1 MGAAEERRGFC
12 RAFRRGIA
20 TSRWPLL
27 LALFSALAM
36 AEPPARPLPDLPPTA
51 LPSPL
56 IETRS
61 LAFRP
66 SMQPLFQAVAASARS
81 HASAEVE
88 VDYDAS
94 GAVTAIRMIRSSGS
108 RALDGAVVAWARQMR
123 LQPGTAG
130 TGRLPFDFTL
140 D

>member
-1 MGAAEERRGFC
+1 MMRRGLLV
-12 RAFRRGIA
+12 AFACVSIAAFAQTPEPSPPSPAQA
-20 TSRWPLL
+20 TS
-27 LALFSALAM
+27 
-36 AEPPARPLPDLPPTA
+36 PTA
-51 LPSPL
+51 SPAAVPPM

-88 VDYDAS
+88 VDYDAT

-108 RALDGAVVAWARQMR
+108 RALDGAVVAWVRQMR
-123 LQPGTAG
+123 LQPGIAG